1 MKTLLRYSMI
11 AVIAAAAAMA
21 GYFTSMSLRGAASA
35 NAAEAVP
42 PGANETLLALS
53 LPDLDGTDQALAQ
66 WRDKVLV
73 VNFWATWCPPCIKEI
88 PEFSAVSRR
97 HADAPVQFVGISIDT
112 AENVREFNERFDVP
126 YPLLIGSMQTL
137 GVATELGNTA
147 RALPFTVIL
156 DRRGEIR
163 HVTLGTLSE
172 AELEEKIEALLND

>member
-11 AVIAAAAAMA
+11 GLIAAAAAMA
-21 GYFTSMSLRGAASA
+21 GYFTSVSLRGNAAA
-35 NAAEAVP
+35 NAASTIP
-42 PGANETLLALS
+42 PGTNETLLGLT
-53 LPDLDGTDQALAQ
+53 LPDLDGTEQTLAQ
-66 WRDKVLV
+66 WRGKILV

-112 AENVREFNERFDVP
+112 ADNVREFNTRFDIP

-137 GVATELGNTA
+137 AVATELGNSV

-156 DRRGEIR
+156 DRHGDIR

-172 AELEEKIEALLND
+172 AELEGKIEDLLKD